1 MKKIA
6 RLFLAGLIIVA
17 IALTSNEEVA
27 FAASSPYDVPSS
39 VRNGWDDKPGGKTF
53 NMTTGRKLVY
63 DVYSHK
69 YIDGGFQITNRNFN
83 NRGSQPYLNFRGWA
97 VLFGHKRH
105 TSTNHDTYIV
115 AQKTGSSETKIY
127 STIPIN
133 LSATKELEYNS
144 QGSTGLYNEC
154 SSTATNKDNIE
165 CNMQYN
171 NVGFDAY
178 IPLNEL
184 FQNNRDNVSWR
195 LYIVKKVDSHIV
207 YSQLILPFEFN
218 NRSFNTGKIDL
229 TSGISASNLIMND
242 YPVIRRTQAKQTG
255 VSGHDLGYFQEN
267 RTYNR
272 IDANETGTSVW
283 YGVRS
288 PHDNNNKRWANTAY
302 WTFGGEQA
310 VIKFTPEDTKP
321 EHKQHGISSH
331 RYQNGNDYWA
341 QPNDKVNIRLRGFD
355 NDSLL
360 ERTSMQLDGSGL
372 ARVRHSYNDGNKN
385 YEYYTQ
391 SSSIDVFSGEKSYES
406 STKKT
411 REATFQVS
419 GKTHGHSYDVNA
431 WHQDNVGNYIGWV
444 DTNLRLRIDGVAPT
458 HVSNSILNARYVN
471 GSDYWVRPNDSLNV
485 RLRQNDPH
493 SGNRIQYLRLDGSG
507 QDVRSLHTFHGS
519 ETYNERFRLS
529 ENDRVAIAS
538 ALREEEE
545 NSSYGKVLWGV
556 TPKTHGH
563 SYDVLYYFEDNA
575 RNSSTD
581 YTSTGKKIRVDGE
594 SPLLVSESITNY
606 RYKNGNDY
614 WIRPNDSVQV
624 SIRGRDYD
632 SGLKDTML
640 STGSGSDRNISVHS
654 WSGSATNI
662 THTHNS
668 NKFTVSSLNRSYSS
682 GNIKEVTFNV
692 KGISNRA
699 SHEIRH
705 RFSDNVD
712 NISEGD
718 NYGWSAAEKYLK
730 VDGDVPTATFTNTQH
745 TTVRVNTSDIGSGV
759 KSLRYRTSN
768 NNGQS
773 YTSWT
778 SWTNQNST
786 DIVLS
791 NHGEHRIQVEVQD
804 NVGNIGAATSNM
816 FKFNNPPTADFVW
829 SPTNVYNNTNVQF
842 ENKSTDPEGD
852 ILTNQWSYQEPNS
865 TSWVNFSTLE
875 DPSRT
880 FNKKGAWKVRLTVN
894 DGEFSDTVTKNLIV
908 QNRAPVANFTYSPT
922 TIYNNTNITFTN
934 SSTDADL
941 DTLSY
946 QWSYQ
951 EPQSSSWVDFSTAV
965 NPTRILNTQGEWKIR
980 LTAFDGLVSHSATKT
995 ITVRNRDPKG
1005 GFNFDKP
1012 DYLTTDTIKITS
1024 TASDPDG
1031 DRLIHLYEITSPNN
1045 QKLTFNTENPTV
1057 TNLIRGTY
1065 TVKQTVTDPF
1075 GGSVTVTK
1083 SVVVNEINLKA
1094 TSIEI
1099 VDESNKHV
1107 SHLVVGR
1114 NYKAKVI
1121 YSNTGNLDISK
1132 HKIGLYEEN
1141 TRLTD
1146 LTVNTISKAS
1156 SSTIYLTFTARNP
1169 GQKTFRAFV
1178 DYPDEILE
1186 SIETDNEAHVSRFVN
1201 TEPVGG
1207 IEPDKEEYW
1216 IEDNICLRSTA
1227 YDPDNHRITI
1237 HYKIILPSGKVI
1249 ESTEP
1254 NFCWKVE
1261 EHGNIIVEQ
1270 TVTDEYGEKDTT
1282 QTIIVVKDLFIKGK
1296 VDHTDDWLKI
1306 HEGHGHPAHFFYSG
1320 ETIILTGNT
1329 PDAPSNYVKA
1339 TLITEDVNGRVIEE
1353 TVMLNPQ
1360 SLEIHINDFFKELY
1374 MNPEYAM
1381 KKGPLMVNFEV
1392 EFYNGAVRN
1401 DIVWIEILGSSYNAF
1416 DLHQSY

>member
-6 RLFLAGLIIVA
+6 RIFLAGLIIFA
-17 IALTSNEEVA
+17 IGLTSNEEVA

-39 VRNGWDDKPGGKTF
+39 VRNGWDDRPGGKTF

-63 DVYSHK
+63 DVYSNK
-69 YIDGGFQITNRNFN
+69 YINGGFQVVNRNFSQGHGN
-83 NRGSQPYLNFRGWA
+83 QPYLNFRGWA

-105 TSTNHDTYIV
+105 TSSNHDTYIV

-144 QGSTGLYNEC
+144 QGPTGLYNEC
-154 SSTATNKDNIE
+154 SSNATNKDNIE

-195 LYIVKKVDSHIV
+195 LYIVKKVDSQIV
-207 YSQLILPFEFN
+207 YSQLILPFEFSD
-218 NRSFNTGKIDL
+218 RSFNTGKIDL
-229 TSGISASNLIMND
+229 TSGINASNLIMND

-267 RTYNR
+267 RTYKR

-283 YGVRS
+283 YGVQS

-302 WTFGGEQA
+302 WTFGGDQA
-310 VIKFTPEDTKP
+310 VIKFTPEDTNP
-321 EHKQHGISSH
+321 EHKEHAITNH
-331 RYQNGNDYWA
+331 RYKNGNDYWA

-360 ERTSMQLDGSGL
+360 ERTSMTLSGSAT
-372 ARVRHSYNDGNKN
+372 ARVRHSYNNGNN
-385 YEYYTQ
+385 NFDYYTQ
-391 SSSIDVFSGEKSYES
+391 TSSIDAFSGQRTYES
-406 STKKT
+406 STQKT
-411 REATFQVS
+411 REATFQVA
-419 GKTHGHSYDVNA
+419 GKTHAHSYDISA
-431 WHQDNVGNYIGWV
+431 WHQNNVGNNTGWV
-444 DTNLRLRIDGVAPT
+444 TTNLKLRIDGVAPT
-458 HVSNSILNARYVN
+458 HTSNSVLNARYVN
-471 GSDYWVRPNDSLNV
+471 GSDYWVQPNDTLSV

-493 SGNRIQYLRLDGSG
+493 SGNRLQYLRLYGNG

-519 ETYNERFRLS
+519 TTYNEKTWTGDHVS
-529 ENDRVAIAS
+529 IDS
-538 ALREEEE
+538 ALREE
-545 NSSYGKVLWGV
+545 NTAHGRVLWDV

-563 SYDVLYYFEDNA
+563 SYDVRYYFEDNA
-575 RNSSTD
+575 RNTSGA
-581 YTSTGKKIRVDGE
+581 YTSTGKNIRVDGVA
-594 SPLLVSESITNY
+594 PLLVSETITNH

-614 WIRPNDSVQV
+614 WIRPNDTVQV
-624 SIRGRDYD
+624 SIRGRDLD
-632 SGLKDTML
+632 SGLKDTRL
-640 STGSGSDRNISVHS
+640 STGNGSDRNISVHS
-654 WSGSATNI
+654 WNGTATNI
-662 THTHNS
+662 SHTHNS
-668 NKFTVSSLNRSYSS
+668 DNFTVSSPNRTYSS
-682 GNIKEVTFNV
+682 GNIREVTFDV
-692 KGISNRA
+692 KGNTNRA

-705 RFSDNVD
+705 RFADNVD
-712 NISEGD
+712 NISAGD
-718 NYGWSAAEKYLK
+718 THGWSVAQKYLK
-730 VDGDVPTATFTNTQH
+730 VDGDAPTATFTNTQN
-745 TTVRVNTSDIGSGV
+745 TTIRINTSDIGSGV

-768 NNGQS
+768 NNGQN

-778 SWTNQNST
+778 SWVNQTNT

-791 NHGEHRIQVEVQD
+791 NHGEHRIQVEIQD
-804 NVGNIGAATSNM
+804 NVGNIGSSTSNM
-816 FKFNNPPTADFVW
+816 FKFNNPPKADFVW
-829 SPTNVYNNTNVQF
+829 SPANVYNNTTVLFDNR
-842 ENKSTDPEGD
+842 STDPEGD

-865 TSWVNFSTLE
+865 TTWVNFSTVK
-875 DPSRT
+875 DPSRI
-880 FNKKGAWKVRLTVN
+880 FNIKGTWKVRLTVN
-894 DGEFSDTVTKNLIV
+894 DGEFSDSVTKNLIV

-934 SSTDADL
+934 SSTDADS

-946 QWSYQ
+946 QWAYQ
-951 EPQSSSWVDFSTAV
+951 EPQSNSWVDFSTST
-965 NPTRILNTQGEWKIR
+965 NPTRILNKQGEWKVR
-980 LTAFDGLVSHSATKT
+980 VTASDGTASHAATKT
-995 ITVRNRDPKG
+995 ITVRNRNPIG

-1012 DYLTTDTIKITS
+1012 DYLTTDAIKITS

-1031 DRLIHLYEITSPNN
+1031 DNLTHLYEVTSPNN
-1045 QKLTFNTENPTV
+1045 QKTTYNTANPTI
-1057 TNLIRGTY
+1057 TDLIRGTY

-1075 GGSVTVTK
+1075 GGGVTVTK
-1083 SVVVNEINLKA
+1083 NVVVNEINLKA

-1099 VDESNKHV
+1099 VDEANKPV

-1114 NYKAKVI
+1114 NYKAKVV

-1132 HKIGLYEEN
+1132 HKIGLYEGN

-1146 LTVNTISKAS
+1146 LTANAITKAS
-1156 SSTIYLTFTARNP
+1156 SSTVYLSFTARNP
-1169 GQKTFRAFV
+1169 GQKVFKAFI
-1178 DYPDEILE
+1178 DYPNEILE
-1186 SIETDNEAHVSRFVN
+1186 SIETDNEAQVSMFVN

-1207 IEPDKEEYW
+1207 INPDKEEYW

-1227 YDPDNHRITI
+1227 FDPDNHRITI

-1249 ESTEP
+1249 ESNNP
-1254 NFCWKVE
+1254 NYCWKVE

-1270 TVTDEYGEKDTT
+1270 TVTDEYGEEDTV
-1282 QTIIVVKDLFIKGK
+1282 QIIIVVKNLFIKGK

-1306 HEGHGHPAHFFYSG
+1306 HEGHGHPPHYFYSG

-1329 PDAPSNYVKA
+1329 PDAPSKYVKA
-1339 TLITEDVNGRVIEE
+1339 TLITEDVNGIEIEE
-1353 TVMLNPQ
+1353 TVMLNSQ
-1360 SLEIHINDFFKELY
+1360 SLELHINDFFKEHY
-1374 MNPEYAM
+1374 MNPESAM

-1401 DIVWIEILGSSYNAF
+1401 DVVWIEIIGSTYDAF
-1416 DLHQSY
+1416 DLHQSF